1 MFQMYDLKGKF
12 MGIIGCVEFILF
24 LLVTVGCLDEG
35 RYFENFIVKVDEN
48 KRSVEIKVK
57 YDSGKLFKMVIFK

>member
-1 MFQMYDLKGKF
+1 
-12 MGIIGCVEFILF
+12 MGIIGRVEFILF
-24 LLVTVGCLDEG
+24 LLVIVGCLDEG

-57 YDSGKLFKMVIFK
+57 YDSGKLF